1 MIESVH
7 DVPDGA
13 SQASEPLL
21 AAALAAIADPVVVT
35 DARAGGRGP
44 RVLWANAA
52 FTRLSGW
59 STEELEGRP
68 VAVLSG
74 PATDAAALALAWQAA
89 AAGEPHDTQTVGYT
103 REGNPFV
110 LELSVS
116 PVRDRAGAVTHLV
129 VVARDVTADRA
140 RVALLERRARTDP
153 LTGLGNRRLL
163 QRELTSAD
171 VAPGRS
177 RRAAGLLMIDV
188 DHFKEIN
195 DRHGHEVGDAV
206 LTEIAHRIAGVL
218 RGQDVV
224 SRWGGEE
231 FCALLPGVRS
241 DAELLDVAER
251 VRAAVADSPIPTPAG
266 PAWATVSV
274 GAARTHGDV
283 GREDLVGLA
292 DEALYEAKEAG
303 RNRVGIA
310 PEDEADR

>member
-13 SQASEPLL
+13 SQASPPLL
-21 AAALAAIADPVVVT
+21 AAALAAVSDPVVVT
-35 DARAGGRGP
+35 DVRLGGRGP
-44 RVLWANAA
+44 RIVWANPSFA
-52 FTRLSGW
+52 RMSGW

-68 VAVLSG
+68 VAVLAG
-74 PATDAAALALAWQAA
+74 PATDADALAVAWEAA
-89 AAGEPHDTQTVGYT
+89 ASGEPYDTQTVGYT
-103 REGNPFV
+103 RQGNPFV

-116 PVRDRAGAVTHLV
+116 PVRDHTGGVGHLV
-129 VVARDVTADRA
+129 TLARDVTADRA

-163 QRELTSAD
+163 LRELAPAD
-171 VAPGRS
+171 GTASRG

-206 LTEIAHRIAGVL
+206 LTEIAQRIAGVL

-241 DAELLDVAER
+241 DDELREVAER
-251 VRAAVADSPIPTPAG
+251 VRAAVADRPIPTPAG

-274 GAARTHGDV
+274 GAARTHGDI

-310 PEDEADR
+310 PEEDRDR